1 MSETAQVDTA
11 TQAQEEHQRLV
22 ERAKPIAR
30 LTMDTFRAD
39 NITFTPETLLDTV
52 AFALAYVFDQAKTD
66 TATNRALRDH
76 VAALHRPTTDAG

>member
-1 MSETAQVDTA
+1 MTDAAQAEAVPPDP
-11 TQAQEEHQRLV
+11 EHQRLV

-30 LTMDTFRAD
+30 MTMDAFKAD

-66 TATNRALRDH
+66 AATNKALREH
-76 VAALHRPTTDAG
+76 VAAIHSPATDTA

>member
-1 MSETAQVDTA
+1 MTDTAQAEASPPDA
-11 TQAQEEHQRLV
+11 EHQRLV

-30 LTMDTFRAD
+30 MTMDAFKAH

-66 TATNRALRDH
+66 AATNEALREH
-76 VAALHRPTTDAG
+76 VAAIHSPTTDTA